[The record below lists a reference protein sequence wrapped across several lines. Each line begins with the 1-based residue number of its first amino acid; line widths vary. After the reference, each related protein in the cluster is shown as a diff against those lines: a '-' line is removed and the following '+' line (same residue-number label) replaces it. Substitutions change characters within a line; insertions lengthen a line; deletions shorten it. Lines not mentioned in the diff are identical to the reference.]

1 MPNLN
6 QEDILERPRRGVDP
20 DCLFH
25 AAEKAVRRDTLL
37 EHWPKRKSSIVSF
50 DSEEVEIDDTI
61 SMRNKRQMI
70 RRSVHFSETSLLF
83 AYERESM
90 YILRSLTY
98 TKKDYDKFSK
108 DALLEGLRIKSLI
121 TAAPHDSDASSIKY
135 LLRQGIISREEVIGI
150 EHFILGKPSRVP
162 KIRKQ
167 HAVAVLWKQQEQQQQ
182 QQQRQKIEDPAL
194 SLGKFAQSSSR
205 RSMQRARIRAAMA
218 A

>member
-1 MPNLN
+1 MSSNLN
-6 QEDILERPRRGVDP
+6 QEDILDQPCGGVDLAAL
-20 DCLFH
+20 DSLLR

-98 TKKDYDKFSK
+98 TKKDYEKFSK

-167 HAVAVLWKQQEQQQQ
+167 HAVAVLWKQQEQQC
-182 QQQRQKIEDPAL
+182 QKTEDPAL
-194 SLGKFAQSSSR
+194 SLGKFAQSSSSK
-205 RSMQRARIRAAMA
+205 SMQRARIRAAMA